1 MSAKADGGLI
11 GNHVGHRSAL
21 PTVDEG
27 EEDSPETS
35 STPPDDVSP
44 DETTQLNDDVDR
56 PQVESLNFTNF
67 KTVSKF
73 TNLYEC

>member
-21 PTVDEG
+21 PTVDED

-44 DETTQLNDDVDR
+44 DETTQPNDDANH
-56 PQVESLNFTNF
+56 PQVENLNFTNF
-67 KTVSKF
+67 KTASKF
-73 TNLYEC
+73 TSLEC